1 MPITTIREKRYAV
14 SSSSQEGLVFPLRLC
29 YLNIDQQMLVMEM
42 VNKLL
47 RSVAFALIIAFA
59 VCLGGCAPRWNTA
72 LGYYFDTFV
81 SLQGRCPEAV
91 LQEALQ
97 ECARYEALLS
107 KNRQGSDVWRLNH
120 ANGAAVAVSE
130 ETLAILETAQA
141 MARDSGG
148 WFDVT
153 IAPASALW
161 DFKAETP
168 ALPDAQALAQ
178 AAALVDYTQLSF
190 SPEGVRLGEG
200 QAIDLGGIAK
210 GYVADALVSFL
221 ADRGV
226 ADALVNIGGNVK
238 ALGQNESRG
247 SWQVAIQDPAGQY
260 GSAIGV
266 VSLQSG
272 YSLVTSGV
280 YERGFDLDGVRY
292 HHILDP
298 HTGYPIQNGVLSV
311 SILAKSSL
319 LADALSTACFALGV
333 EAGLAL
339 AASYGAEAFFVLED
353 GNTTYTEGMEVWLN
367 LG

>member
-1 MPITTIREKRYAV
+1 
-14 SSSSQEGLVFPLRLC
+14 
-29 YLNIDQQMLVMEM
+29 M
-42 VNKLL
+42 VKKLL

-59 VCLGGCAPRWNTA
+59 ACLGGCAPRWNTA

-81 SLQGRCPEAV
+81 SLQGRCKESV

-120 ANGAAVAVSE
+120 AQGERVPVSE
-130 ETLAILETAQA
+130 ETRAILSMAQEVSEA
-141 MARDSGG
+141 SHG

-161 DFKAETP
+161 DFKAEAP
-168 ALPDAQALAQ
+168 ALPEAAALAE
-178 AAALVDYTQLSF
+178 AAALVDYTQVTIA
-190 SPEGVRLGEG
+190 PAGVRLGEG
-200 QAIDLGGIAK
+200 QSIDLGGIAK

-226 ADALVNIGGNVK
+226 TDALVNIGGNVK
-238 ALGQNESRG
+238 ALGQNERRG
-247 SWQVAIQDPAGQY
+247 PWQVAIQDPVGQY
-260 GSAIGV
+260 GSGVRV
-266 VSLQSG
+266 VSLPSG

-280 YERGFDLDGVRY
+280 YERGFDLDGIRY

-319 LADALSTACFALGV
+319 LADALSTACFALGA
-333 EAGLAL
+333 EEGLAL
-339 AASYGAEAFFVLED
+339 ASSYGAEAFFILAD
-353 GNTTYTEGMEVWLN
+353 GSTMYTEGMEVWLN

>member
-1 MPITTIREKRYAV
+1 
-14 SSSSQEGLVFPLRLC
+14 
-29 YLNIDQQMLVMEM
+29 M
-42 VNKLL
+42 VKKLL

-59 VCLGGCAPRWNTA
+59 AASGGCAPRWNTA

-81 SLQGRCPEAV
+81 SLQGRCPASV

-120 ANGAAVAVSE
+120 AQGERVAVSE
-130 ETLAILETAQA
+130 ETLAILEMAQA
-141 MARDSGG
+141 IAQDSDG

-161 DFKAETP
+161 DFKAEAP
-168 ALPDAQALAQ
+168 ALPEAAALAE
-178 AAALVDYTQLSF
+178 AAALVDYTQVTIA
-190 SPEGVRLGEG
+190 PAGVRLGEG
-200 QAIDLGGIAK
+200 QSIDLGGIAK

-226 ADALVNIGGNVK
+226 TDALVNIGGNVK
-238 ALGQNESRG
+238 ALGQNERRG
-247 SWQVAIQDPAGQY
+247 PWQVAIQDPAGQY
-260 GSAIGV
+260 GSGVGV
-266 VSLQSG
+266 VSLPSG

-298 HTGYPIQNGVLSV
+298 HTGYPIQNGVASV
-311 SILAKSSL
+311 SILAQSSL
-319 LADALSTACFALGV
+319 LADALSTACFALGA
-333 EAGLAL
+333 EEGLAL
-339 AASYGAEAFFVLED
+339 AAAYGAEAFFILAD
-353 GNTTYTEGMEVWLN
+353 GSTMYTEEMEVWLN

>member
-1 MPITTIREKRYAV
+1 
-14 SSSSQEGLVFPLRLC
+14 
-29 YLNIDQQMLVMEM
+29 M
-42 VNKLL
+42 VKKLL

-59 VCLGGCAPRWNTA
+59 ACLGGCAPRWNTA

-81 SLQGRCPEAV
+81 SLQGRCPASV

-120 ANGAAVAVSE
+120 AQGERVAVSE
-130 ETLAILETAQA
+130 ETLAIL
-141 MARDSGG
+141 DG

-161 DFKAETP
+161 DFKAEQP
-168 ALPDAQALAQ
+168 ALPGAEALAQ
-178 AAALVDYTQLSF
+178 AAALVDYTQVTIA
-190 SPEGVRLGEG
+190 PAGVRLGEG
-200 QAIDLGGIAK
+200 QSIDLGGIAK

-226 ADALVNIGGNVK
+226 TDALVNIGGNVK
-238 ALGQNESRG
+238 ALGQNERRG
-247 SWQVAIQDPAGQY
+247 PWQVAIQDPVGQY
-260 GSAIGV
+260 GSGVRV
-266 VSLQSG
+266 VSLPSG

-280 YERGFDLDGVRY
+280 YERGFDLDGIRY

-333 EAGLAL
+333 EGGLPL
-339 AASYGAEAFFVLED
+339 ATSYGAEAYFILED

>member
-1 MPITTIREKRYAV
+1 
-14 SSSSQEGLVFPLRLC
+14 
-29 YLNIDQQMLVMEM
+29 M
-42 VNKLL
+42 VKKLL

-59 VCLGGCAPRWNTA
+59 AASGGCAPRWNTA

-81 SLQGRCPEAV
+81 SLQGRCKESV

-97 ECARYEALLS
+97 ECARYEAMLS
-107 KNRQGSDVWRLNH
+107 KNRQDSDVWRLNH
-120 ANGAAVAVSE
+120 AQGERVQVSE
-130 ETLAILETAQA
+130 ETRAILSMAQEVSEA
-141 MARDSGG
+141 SHG

-161 DFKAETP
+161 DFKAEAP
-168 ALPDAQALAQ
+168 ALPEAAALAE
-178 AAALVDYTQLSF
+178 AAALVDYTQVTIA
-190 SPEGVRLGEG
+190 PAGVRLGEG
-200 QAIDLGGIAK
+200 QSIDLGGIAK

-226 ADALVNIGGNVK
+226 TDALINIGGNVK
-238 ALGQNESRG
+238 ALGQNENHS
-247 SWQVAIQDPAGQY
+247 SWQIAIQAPGGQY
-260 GSAIGV
+260 GNAAGI

-298 HTGYPIQNGVLSV
+298 HTGYPIQNGVASV
-311 SILAKSSL
+311 SILAQSSL
-319 LADALSTACFALGV
+319 LADALSTACFALGA
-333 EAGLAL
+333 EEGLAL
-339 AASYGAEAFFVLED
+339 AAAYGVEAFFILAD
-353 GNTTYTEGMEVWLN
+353 GSTMYTEEMEVWLN

>member
-1 MPITTIREKRYAV
+1 
-14 SSSSQEGLVFPLRLC
+14 
-29 YLNIDQQMLVMEM
+29 MLVMRM
-42 VNKLL
+42 INKLL
-47 RSVAFALIIAFA
+47 RSVAFALIIAYA
-59 VCLGGCAPRWNTA
+59 ACLGGCAPRWNTA

-81 SLQGRCPEAV
+81 SLQGRCPESV

-107 KNRQGSDVWRLNH
+107 KNKQGSDVWRLNH
-120 ANGAAVAVSE
+120 AQGETVAVSE
-130 ETLAILETAQA
+130 ETLDILKMAQEIAQA
-141 MARDSGG
+141 SGG

-161 DFKAETP
+161 DFKSETP
-168 ALPDAQALAQ
+168 ALPAADVLEQ
-178 AAALVDYTQLSF
+178 AAALVDYTQVVISQA
-190 SPEGVRLGEG
+190 GVRLGDG
-200 QAIDLGGIAK
+200 QSIDLGGIAK
-210 GYVADALVSFL
+210 GYVADALVSYL

-226 ADALVNIGGNVK
+226 TDALVNIGGNVK
-238 ALGQNESRG
+238 ALGQNEKQS
-247 SWQVAIQDPAGQY
+247 SWQIAIQDPGGQY
-260 GSAIGV
+260 GRSVGV

-280 YERGFDLDGVRY
+280 YERGFDLDGIRY

-319 LADALSTACFALGV
+319 LADALSTACFALGT
-333 EAGLAL
+333 EDGLAL
-339 AASYGAEAFFVLED
+339 AKSYGAEAFFILED
-353 GNTTYTEGMEVWLN
+353 RNTMYTEGMEVWLN

>member
-1 MPITTIREKRYAV
+1 
-14 SSSSQEGLVFPLRLC
+14 
-29 YLNIDQQMLVMEM
+29 M
-42 VNKLL
+42 VKKLL

-59 VCLGGCAPRWNTA
+59 AALGGCAPRWNTA

-81 SLQGRCPEAV
+81 SLQGRCPASV

-120 ANGAAVAVSE
+120 AQGERVAVSE
-130 ETLAILETAQA
+130 ETLAILEMAQA
-141 MARDSGG
+141 IAQDSDG

-161 DFKAETP
+161 DFKAEAP
-168 ALPDAQALAQ
+168 ALPEAAALAE
-178 AAALVDYTQLSF
+178 AAALVDYTQVTIA
-190 SPEGVRLGEG
+190 PAGVRLGEG
-200 QAIDLGGIAK
+200 QSIDLGGIAK

-226 ADALVNIGGNVK
+226 TDALVNIGGNVK
-238 ALGQNESRG
+238 ALGQNERRG
-247 SWQVAIQDPAGQY
+247 PWQVAIQDPVGQY
-260 GSAIGV
+260 GSGVRV
-266 VSLQSG
+266 VSLPSG

-311 SILAKSSL
+311 SILAQSSL
-319 LADALSTACFALGV
+319 LADALSTACFALGA
-333 EAGLAL
+333 EEGLAL
-339 AASYGAEAFFVLED
+339 ASSYGAEAFFILAD

>member
-1 MPITTIREKRYAV
+1 
-14 SSSSQEGLVFPLRLC
+14 
-29 YLNIDQQMLVMEM
+29 M
-42 VNKLL
+42 VKKLL

-59 VCLGGCAPRWNTA
+59 ACLGGCAPRWNTA

-81 SLQGRCPEAV
+81 SLQGRCKESV

-107 KNRQGSDVWRLNH
+107 KNRQDSDVWRLNH
-120 ANGAAVAVSE
+120 AQGERVPVSE
-130 ETLAILETAQA
+130 ETRAILSMAQEVSEA
-141 MARDSGG
+141 SHG

-161 DFKAETP
+161 DFKAEAP
-168 ALPDAQALAQ
+168 ALPEAAALAE
-178 AAALVDYTQLSF
+178 AAALVDYTQVTIA
-190 SPEGVRLGEG
+190 PAGVRLGEG
-200 QAIDLGGIAK
+200 QSIDLGGIAK

-226 ADALVNIGGNVK
+226 TDALVNIGGNVK
-238 ALGQNESRG
+238 ALGQNERRG
-247 SWQVAIQDPAGQY
+247 PWQVAIQDPVGQY
-260 GSAIGV
+260 GSGVRV
-266 VSLQSG
+266 VSLPSG

-280 YERGFDLDGVRY
+280 YERGFDLDGIRY

-319 LADALSTACFALGV
+319 LADALSTACFALGA
-333 EAGLAL
+333 EEGLAL
-339 AASYGAEAFFVLED
+339 ASSYGAEAFFILAD
-353 GNTTYTEGMEVWLN
+353 GSTMYTEGMEVWLN

>member
-1 MPITTIREKRYAV
+1 
-14 SSSSQEGLVFPLRLC
+14 
-29 YLNIDQQMLVMEM
+29 M
-42 VNKLL
+42 VKKLL

-59 VCLGGCAPRWNTA
+59 AASGGCAPRWNTA

-81 SLQGRCPEAV
+81 SLQGRCKESV

-107 KNRQGSDVWRLNH
+107 KNRQDSDVWRLNH
-120 ANGAAVAVSE
+120 AQGERVPVSE
-130 ETLAILETAQA
+130 ETRAILSMAQEVSEA
-141 MARDSGG
+141 SHG

-161 DFKAETP
+161 DFKAEAP
-168 ALPDAQALAQ
+168 ALPEAAALAE
-178 AAALVDYTQLSF
+178 AAALVDYTQVTIA
-190 SPEGVRLGEG
+190 PAGVRLGEG
-200 QAIDLGGIAK
+200 QSIDLGGIAK

-226 ADALVNIGGNVK
+226 TDALVNIGGNVK
-238 ALGQNESRG
+238 ALGQNERRG
-247 SWQVAIQDPAGQY
+247 PWQVAIQDPAGQY
-260 GSAIGV
+260 GSGVGV
-266 VSLQSG
+266 VSLPSG

-298 HTGYPIQNGVLSV
+298 HTGYPIQNGVASV
-311 SILAKSSL
+311 SILARSSL
-319 LADALSTACFALGV
+319 LADALSTACFALGA
-333 EAGLAL
+333 EEGLAL
-339 AASYGAEAFFVLED
+339 AAAYGVEAFFILAD
-353 GNTTYTEGMEVWLN
+353 GSTMYTEEMEVWLN

>member
-1 MPITTIREKRYAV
+1 
-14 SSSSQEGLVFPLRLC
+14 
-29 YLNIDQQMLVMEM
+29 M
-42 VNKLL
+42 VKKLL

-59 VCLGGCAPRWNTA
+59 AASGGCAPRWNTA

-81 SLQGRCPEAV
+81 SLQGRCKESV

-97 ECARYEALLS
+97 ECARYEAMLS
-107 KNRQGSDVWRLNH
+107 KNRQDSDVWRLNH
-120 ANGAAVAVSE
+120 AQGERVPVSE
-130 ETLAILETAQA
+130 ETRAILSMAQEVSEA
-141 MARDSGG
+141 SHG

-161 DFKAETP
+161 DFKAEAP
-168 ALPDAQALAQ
+168 ALPEAAALAE
-178 AAALVDYTQLSF
+178 AAALVDYTQVTIA
-190 SPEGVRLGEG
+190 PAGVRLGAG
-200 QAIDLGGIAK
+200 QSIDLGGIAK

-226 ADALVNIGGNVK
+226 TDALINIGGNVK
-238 ALGQNESRG
+238 ALGQNENHS
-247 SWQVAIQDPAGQY
+247 SWQIAIQDPGGQY
-260 GSAIGV
+260 GNAAGI

-280 YERGFDLDGVRY
+280 YERGFDLDGIRY

-311 SILAKSSL
+311 SILAQSSL
-319 LADALSTACFALGV
+319 LADALSTACFALGA
-333 EAGLAL
+333 EEGLAL
-339 AASYGAEAFFVLED
+339 ASSYGAEAFFILAD
-353 GNTTYTEGMEVWLN
+353 GSTMYTEEMEVWLN

>member
-1 MPITTIREKRYAV
+1 
-14 SSSSQEGLVFPLRLC
+14 
-29 YLNIDQQMLVMEM
+29 M
-42 VNKLL
+42 VKKLL

-59 VCLGGCAPRWNTA
+59 AASGGCAPRWNTA

-81 SLQGRCPEAV
+81 SLQGRCKESV

-107 KNRQGSDVWRLNH
+107 KNRQDSDVWRLNH
-120 ANGAAVAVSE
+120 AQGERVPVSE
-130 ETLAILETAQA
+130 ETRAILSMAQEVSEA
-141 MARDSGG
+141 SHG

-161 DFKAETP
+161 DFKAEAP
-168 ALPDAQALAQ
+168 ALPEAAALAE
-178 AAALVDYTQLSF
+178 AAALVDYTQVTIA
-190 SPEGVRLGEG
+190 PAGVRLGEG
-200 QAIDLGGIAK
+200 QSIDLGGIAK

-226 ADALVNIGGNVK
+226 TDALVNIGGNVK
-238 ALGQNESRG
+238 ALGQNERRG
-247 SWQVAIQDPAGQY
+247 PWQVAIQDPAGQY
-260 GSAIGV
+260 GSGVGV
-266 VSLQSG
+266 VSLPSG

-280 YERGFDLDGVRY
+280 YERGFDLDGIRY

-298 HTGYPIQNGVLSV
+298 YTGYPIQNGVLSV

-333 EAGLAL
+333 EGGLPL
-339 AASYGAEAFFVLED
+339 ATSYGAEAYFILED
-353 GNTTYTEGMEVWLN
+353 GNTPYTEGMEVWLN

>member
-1 MPITTIREKRYAV
+1 
-14 SSSSQEGLVFPLRLC
+14 
-29 YLNIDQQMLVMEM
+29 M
-42 VNKLL
+42 VKKLL

-59 VCLGGCAPRWNTA
+59 AASGGCAPRWNTA

-81 SLQGRCPEAV
+81 SLQGRCKESV

-107 KNRQGSDVWRLNH
+107 KNRQDSDVWRLNH
-120 ANGAAVAVSE
+120 AQGERVPVSE
-130 ETLAILETAQA
+130 ETRAILSMAQEVSEA
-141 MARDSGG
+141 SHG

-161 DFKAETP
+161 DFKAEAP
-168 ALPDAQALAQ
+168 ALPEAAALAE
-178 AAALVDYTQLSF
+178 AAALVDYTQVTIA
-190 SPEGVRLGEG
+190 PAGVRLGEG
-200 QAIDLGGIAK
+200 QSIELGGIAK

-226 ADALVNIGGNVK
+226 TDALVNIGGNVK
-238 ALGQNESRG
+238 ALGQNERRG
-247 SWQVAIQDPAGQY
+247 PWQVAIQDPAGQY
-260 GSAIGV
+260 GSGVGV
-266 VSLQSG
+266 VSLPSG

-298 HTGYPIQNGVLSV
+298 HTGYPIQNGVASV
-311 SILAKSSL
+311 SILAQSSL
-319 LADALSTACFALGV
+319 LADALSTACFALGA
-333 EAGLAL
+333 EEGLAL
-339 AASYGAEAFFVLED
+339 AAAYGVEAFFILAD
-353 GNTTYTEGMEVWLN
+353 GSTMYTEEMEVWLN

>member
-1 MPITTIREKRYAV
+1 MI
-14 SSSSQEGLVFPLRLC
+14 
-29 YLNIDQQMLVMEM
+29 
-42 VNKLL
+42 NKLL

-59 VCLGGCAPRWNTA
+59 AASGGCAPRWNTA

-81 SLQGRCPEAV
+81 SLQGRCKESV

-107 KNRQGSDVWRLNH
+107 KNRQDSDVWRLNH
-120 ANGAAVAVSE
+120 AQGERVPVSE
-130 ETLAILETAQA
+130 ETRAILSMAQEVSEA
-141 MARDSGG
+141 SHG

-161 DFKAETP
+161 DFKAEAP
-168 ALPDAQALAQ
+168 ALPEAAALAE
-178 AAALVDYTQLSF
+178 AAALVDYTQVTIA
-190 SPEGVRLGEG
+190 PAGVRLGEG
-200 QAIDLGGIAK
+200 QSIDLGGIAK

-226 ADALVNIGGNVK
+226 TDALVNIGGNVK
-238 ALGQNESRG
+238 ALGQNERRG
-247 SWQVAIQDPAGQY
+247 PWQVAIQDPAGQY
-260 GSAIGV
+260 GSGVGV
-266 VSLQSG
+266 VSLPSG

-298 HTGYPIQNGVLSV
+298 HTGYPIQNGVASV
-311 SILAKSSL
+311 SILAQSSL
-319 LADALSTACFALGV
+319 LADALSTACFALGA
-333 EAGLAL
+333 EEGLAL
-339 AASYGAEAFFVLED
+339 AAAYGVEAFFILAD
-353 GNTTYTEGMEVWLN
+353 GSTMYTEEMEVWLN

>member
-1 MPITTIREKRYAV
+1 
-14 SSSSQEGLVFPLRLC
+14 
-29 YLNIDQQMLVMEM
+29 M
-42 VNKLL
+42 VKKLL

-59 VCLGGCAPRWNTA
+59 AASGGCAPRWNTA

-81 SLQGRCPEAV
+81 SLQGRCKESV

-107 KNRQGSDVWRLNH
+107 KNRQDSDVWRLNH
-120 ANGAAVAVSE
+120 AQGERVPVSE
-130 ETLAILETAQA
+130 ETRAILSMAQEVSEA
-141 MARDSGG
+141 SHG

-161 DFKAETP
+161 DFKAEAP
-168 ALPDAQALAQ
+168 ALPEAAALAE
-178 AAALVDYTQLSF
+178 AAALVDYTQVTIA
-190 SPEGVRLGEG
+190 PAGVRLGEG
-200 QAIDLGGIAK
+200 QSIDLGGIAK

-226 ADALVNIGGNVK
+226 TDALVNIGGNVK
-238 ALGQNESRG
+238 ALGQNERRG
-247 SWQVAIQDPAGQY
+247 PWQVAIQDPAGQY
-260 GSAIGV
+260 GSGVGV
-266 VSLQSG
+266 VSLPSG

-298 HTGYPIQNGVLSV
+298 HTGYPIQNGVASV
-311 SILAKSSL
+311 SILAQSSL
-319 LADALSTACFALGV
+319 LADALSTACFALGA
-333 EAGLAL
+333 EEGLAL
-339 AASYGAEAFFVLED
+339 AAAYGVEAFFILAD
-353 GNTTYTEGMEVWLN
+353 GSTMYTEEMEVWLN

>member
-1 MPITTIREKRYAV
+1 
-14 SSSSQEGLVFPLRLC
+14 
-29 YLNIDQQMLVMEM
+29 M
-42 VNKLL
+42 VKKLL

-59 VCLGGCAPRWNTA
+59 AASGGCAPRWNTA

-81 SLQGRCPEAV
+81 SLQGRCKESV

-107 KNRQGSDVWRLNH
+107 KNRQDSDVWRLNH
-120 ANGAAVAVSE
+120 AQGERVPVSE
-130 ETLAILETAQA
+130 ETRAILSMAQEVSEA
-141 MARDSGG
+141 SHG

-161 DFKAETP
+161 DFKAEAP
-168 ALPDAQALAQ
+168 ALPEAAALAE
-178 AAALVDYTQLSF
+178 AAALVDYTQVTIA
-190 SPEGVRLGEG
+190 PAGVRLGEG
-200 QAIDLGGIAK
+200 QSIDLGGIAK

-226 ADALVNIGGNVK
+226 TDALVNIGGNVK
-238 ALGQNESRG
+238 ALGQNERRG
-247 SWQVAIQDPAGQY
+247 PWQVAIQDPAGQY
-260 GSAIGV
+260 GSGVGV
-266 VSLQSG
+266 VSLPSG

-298 HTGYPIQNGVLSV
+298 HTGYPIQNGVASV
-311 SILAKSSL
+311 SILAQSSL
-319 LADALSTACFALGV
+319 LADALSTACFALGA
-333 EAGLAL
+333 EEGLAL
-339 AASYGAEAFFVLED
+339 AASYGVEAFFILAD
-353 GNTTYTEGMEVWLN
+353 GSTMYTEEMEVWLN

>member
-1 MPITTIREKRYAV
+1 
-14 SSSSQEGLVFPLRLC
+14 
-29 YLNIDQQMLVMEM
+29 M
-42 VNKLL
+42 VKKLL

-59 VCLGGCAPRWNTA
+59 AASGGCAPRWNTA

-81 SLQGRCPEAV
+81 SLQGRCKESV

-107 KNRQGSDVWRLNH
+107 KNRQDSDVWRLNH
-120 ANGAAVAVSE
+120 AQGERVPVSE
-130 ETLAILETAQA
+130 ETRAILSMAQEVSEA
-141 MARDSGG
+141 SHG

-161 DFKAETP
+161 DFKAEAP
-168 ALPDAQALAQ
+168 ALPEAAVLAE
-178 AAALVDYTQLSF
+178 AAALVDYTQVTIA
-190 SPEGVRLGEG
+190 PAGVRLGEG
-200 QAIDLGGIAK
+200 QSIDLGGIAK

-226 ADALVNIGGNVK
+226 TDALVNIGGNVK
-238 ALGQNESRG
+238 ALGQNERRG
-247 SWQVAIQDPAGQY
+247 PWQVAIQDPAGQY
-260 GSAIGV
+260 GSGVGV
-266 VSLQSG
+266 VSLPSG

-298 HTGYPIQNGVLSV
+298 HTGYPIQNGVASV
-311 SILAKSSL
+311 SILAQSSL
-319 LADALSTACFALGV
+319 LADALSTACFALGA
-333 EAGLAL
+333 EEGLAL
-339 AASYGAEAFFVLED
+339 AAAYGVEAFFILAD
-353 GNTTYTEGMEVWLN
+353 GSTMYTEEMEVWLN

>member
-1 MPITTIREKRYAV
+1 
-14 SSSSQEGLVFPLRLC
+14 
-29 YLNIDQQMLVMEM
+29 M
-42 VNKLL
+42 VKKLL

-59 VCLGGCAPRWNTA
+59 AASGGCAPRWNTA

-81 SLQGRCPEAV
+81 SLQGRCKESV

-97 ECARYEALLS
+97 ECARYEAMLS
-107 KNRQGSDVWRLNH
+107 KNRQDSDVWRLNH
-120 ANGAAVAVSE
+120 AQGERVQVSE
-130 ETLAILETAQA
+130 ETRAILSMAQEVSEA
-141 MARDSGG
+141 SHG

-161 DFKAETP
+161 DFKAEAP
-168 ALPDAQALAQ
+168 ALPEAAALAE
-178 AAALVDYTQLSF
+178 AAALVDYTQVTIA
-190 SPEGVRLGEG
+190 PAGVRLGAG
-200 QAIDLGGIAK
+200 QSIDLGGIAK

-226 ADALVNIGGNVK
+226 TDALINIGGNVK
-238 ALGQNESRG
+238 ALGQNENHS
-247 SWQVAIQDPAGQY
+247 SWQIAIQDPGGQY
-260 GSAIGV
+260 GNAAGI

-298 HTGYPIQNGVLSV
+298 HTGYPIQNGVASV
-311 SILAKSSL
+311 SILAQSSL
-319 LADALSTACFALGV
+319 LADALSTACFALGA
-333 EAGLAL
+333 EEGLAL
-339 AASYGAEAFFVLED
+339 AAAYGVEAFFILAD
-353 GNTTYTEGMEVWLN
+353 GSTMYTEEMEVWLN

>member
-1 MPITTIREKRYAV
+1 
-14 SSSSQEGLVFPLRLC
+14 
-29 YLNIDQQMLVMEM
+29 M
-42 VNKLL
+42 VKKLL

-59 VCLGGCAPRWNTA
+59 AASGGCAPRWNTA

-81 SLQGRCPEAV
+81 SLQGRCKESV

-97 ECARYEALLS
+97 ECARYEAMLS
-107 KNRQGSDVWRLNH
+107 KNRQDSDVWRLNH
-120 ANGAAVAVSE
+120 AQGERVQVSE
-130 ETLAILETAQA
+130 ETRAILSMAQEVSEA
-141 MARDSGG
+141 SHG

-161 DFKAETP
+161 DFKAEAP
-168 ALPDAQALAQ
+168 ALPEAAALAE
-178 AAALVDYTQLSF
+178 AAALVDYTQVTIA
-190 SPEGVRLGEG
+190 PAGVRLGAG
-200 QAIDLGGIAK
+200 QSIDLGGIAK

-226 ADALVNIGGNVK
+226 TDALINIGGNVK
-238 ALGQNESRG
+238 ALGQSENHS
-247 SWQVAIQDPAGQY
+247 SWQIAIQDPGGQY
-260 GSAIGV
+260 GNAAGI

-280 YERGFDLDGVRY
+280 YERGFDLDGIRY

-311 SILAKSSL
+311 SILAQSSL
-319 LADALSTACFALGV
+319 LADALSTACFALGA
-333 EAGLAL
+333 EEGLAL
-339 AASYGAEAFFVLED
+339 ASSYGAEAFFILAD
-353 GNTTYTEGMEVWLN
+353 GSTMYTEEMEVWLN

>member
-1 MPITTIREKRYAV
+1 
-14 SSSSQEGLVFPLRLC
+14 
-29 YLNIDQQMLVMEM
+29 M
-42 VNKLL
+42 VKKLL

-59 VCLGGCAPRWNTA
+59 AASGGCAPRWNTA

-81 SLQGRCPEAV
+81 SLQGRCKESV

-107 KNRQGSDVWRLNH
+107 KNRQDSDVWRLNH
-120 ANGAAVAVSE
+120 AQGERVPVSE
-130 ETLAILETAQA
+130 ETRAILSMAQEVSEA
-141 MARDSGG
+141 SHG

-161 DFKAETP
+161 DFKAEAP
-168 ALPDAQALAQ
+168 ALPEAAALAE
-178 AAALVDYTQLSF
+178 AAALVDYTQVTIA
-190 SPEGVRLGEG
+190 PAGVRLGEG
-200 QAIDLGGIAK
+200 QSIDLGGIAK

-226 ADALVNIGGNVK
+226 TDALVNIGGNVK
-238 ALGQNESRG
+238 ALGQNERRG
-247 SWQVAIQDPAGQY
+247 PWQVAIQDPAGQY
-260 GSAIGV
+260 GSGVGV
-266 VSLQSG
+266 VSLPSG

-280 YERGFDLDGVRY
+280 YERGFDLDGIRY

-298 HTGYPIQNGVLSV
+298 YTGYPIQNGVLSV

-333 EAGLAL
+333 EGGLPL
-339 AASYGAEAFFVLED
+339 ATSYGAEAYFILED

>member
-1 MPITTIREKRYAV
+1 
-14 SSSSQEGLVFPLRLC
+14 
-29 YLNIDQQMLVMEM
+29 M
-42 VNKLL
+42 VKKLL

-59 VCLGGCAPRWNTA
+59 ACLGGCAPRWNTA

-81 SLQGRCPEAV
+81 SLQGRCKESV

-107 KNRQGSDVWRLNH
+107 KNRQDSDVWRLNH
-120 ANGAAVAVSE
+120 AQGERVPVSE
-130 ETLAILETAQA
+130 ETRAILSMAQEVSEA
-141 MARDSGG
+141 SHG

-161 DFKAETP
+161 DFKAEAP
-168 ALPDAQALAQ
+168 ALPEAAALAE
-178 AAALVDYTQLSF
+178 AAALVDYTQVTIA
-190 SPEGVRLGEG
+190 PAGVRLGEG
-200 QAIDLGGIAK
+200 QSIDLGGIAK

-226 ADALVNIGGNVK
+226 TDALVNIGGNVK
-238 ALGQNESRG
+238 ALGQNERRG
-247 SWQVAIQDPAGQY
+247 PWQVAIQDPVGQY
-260 GSAIGV
+260 GSGVRV
-266 VSLQSG
+266 VSLPSG

-280 YERGFDLDGVRY
+280 YERGFDLDGIRY

-319 LADALSTACFALGV
+319 LADALSTACFALGA
-333 EAGLAL
+333 EEGLAL
-339 AASYGAEAFFVLED
+339 ASSYGAEAYFILED

>member
-1 MPITTIREKRYAV
+1 
-14 SSSSQEGLVFPLRLC
+14 
-29 YLNIDQQMLVMEM
+29 M
-42 VNKLL
+42 VKKLL

-59 VCLGGCAPRWNTA
+59 AASGGCAPRWNTA

-81 SLQGRCPEAV
+81 SLQGRCKESV

-97 ECARYEALLS
+97 ECARYEAMLS
-107 KNRQGSDVWRLNH
+107 KNRQDSDVWRLNH
-120 ANGAAVAVSE
+120 AQGERVQVSE
-130 ETLAILETAQA
+130 ETRAILSMAQEVSEA
-141 MARDSGG
+141 SHG

-161 DFKAETP
+161 DFKAEAP
-168 ALPDAQALAQ
+168 ALPEAAALAE
-178 AAALVDYTQLSF
+178 AAALVDYTQVTIA
-190 SPEGVRLGEG
+190 PAGVRLGAG
-200 QAIDLGGIAK
+200 QSIDLGGIAK

-226 ADALVNIGGNVK
+226 TDALINIGGNVK
-238 ALGQNESRG
+238 ALGQNENHS
-247 SWQVAIQDPAGQY
+247 SWQIAIQDPGGQY
-260 GSAIGV
+260 GNAAGI

-280 YERGFDLDGVRY
+280 YERGFDLDGIRY

-311 SILAKSSL
+311 SILAQSSL
-319 LADALSTACFALGV
+319 LADALSTACFALGA
-333 EAGLAL
+333 EEGLAL
-339 AASYGAEAFFVLED
+339 ASSYGAEAFFILAD
-353 GNTTYTEGMEVWLN
+353 GSTMYTEEMEVWLN

>member
-1 MPITTIREKRYAV
+1 
-14 SSSSQEGLVFPLRLC
+14 
-29 YLNIDQQMLVMEM
+29 M
-42 VNKLL
+42 VKKLL

-59 VCLGGCAPRWNTA
+59 AASGGCAPRWNTA

-81 SLQGRCPEAV
+81 SLQGRCKESV

-97 ECARYEALLS
+97 ECARYEAMLS
-107 KNRQGSDVWRLNH
+107 KNRQDSDVWRLNH
-120 ANGAAVAVSE
+120 AQGERVQVSE
-130 ETLAILETAQA
+130 ETRAILSMAQEVSEA
-141 MARDSGG
+141 SHG

-161 DFKAETP
+161 DFKAEAP
-168 ALPDAQALAQ
+168 ALPEAAALAE
-178 AAALVDYTQLSF
+178 AAALVDYTQVTIA
-190 SPEGVRLGEG
+190 PAGVRLGEG
-200 QAIDLGGIAK
+200 QSIDLGGIAK

-226 ADALVNIGGNVK
+226 TDALVNIGGNVK
-238 ALGQNESRG
+238 ALGQNERRG
-247 SWQVAIQDPAGQY
+247 PWQVAIQDPAGQY
-260 GSAIGV
+260 GSGVGV
-266 VSLQSG
+266 VSLPSG

-280 YERGFDLDGVRY
+280 YERGFDLDGIRY

-333 EAGLAL
+333 EGGLPL
-339 AASYGAEAFFVLED
+339 ATSYGAEAYFILED

>member
-1 MPITTIREKRYAV
+1 
-14 SSSSQEGLVFPLRLC
+14 
-29 YLNIDQQMLVMEM
+29 M
-42 VNKLL
+42 VKKLL

-59 VCLGGCAPRWNTA
+59 AASGGCAPRWNTA

-81 SLQGRCPEAV
+81 SLQGRCKESV

-107 KNRQGSDVWRLNH
+107 KNRQDSDVWRLNH
-120 ANGAAVAVSE
+120 AQGERVPVSE
-130 ETLAILETAQA
+130 ETRAILSMAQEVSEA
-141 MARDSGG
+141 SHG

-161 DFKAETP
+161 DFKAEAP
-168 ALPDAQALAQ
+168 ALPEAAALAE
-178 AAALVDYTQLSF
+178 AAALVDYTQVTIA
-190 SPEGVRLGEG
+190 PAGVRLGEG
-200 QAIDLGGIAK
+200 QSIDLGGIAK

-226 ADALVNIGGNVK
+226 TDALVNIGGNVK
-238 ALGQNESRG
+238 ALGQNERRG
-247 SWQVAIQDPAGQY
+247 PWQVAIQDPVGQY
-260 GSAIGV
+260 GSGVGV
-266 VSLQSG
+266 VSLPSG

-298 HTGYPIQNGVLSV
+298 HTGYPIQNGVASV
-311 SILAKSSL
+311 SILAQSSL
-319 LADALSTACFALGV
+319 LADALSTACFALGA
-333 EAGLAL
+333 EEGLAL
-339 AASYGAEAFFVLED
+339 AAAYGVEAFFILAD
-353 GNTTYTEGMEVWLN
+353 GSTMYTEEMEVWLN

>member
-1 MPITTIREKRYAV
+1 
-14 SSSSQEGLVFPLRLC
+14 
-29 YLNIDQQMLVMEM
+29 M
-42 VNKLL
+42 VKKLL

-59 VCLGGCAPRWNTA
+59 ACLGGCAPRWNTA

-81 SLQGRCPEAV
+81 SLQGRCKESV

-107 KNRQGSDVWRLNH
+107 KNRQDSDVWRLNH
-120 ANGAAVAVSE
+120 AQGERVPVSE
-130 ETLAILETAQA
+130 ETRAILSMAQEVSEA
-141 MARDSGG
+141 SHG

-161 DFKAETP
+161 DFKAEAP
-168 ALPDAQALAQ
+168 ALPEAAALAE
-178 AAALVDYTQLSF
+178 AAALVDYTQVTIA
-190 SPEGVRLGEG
+190 PAGVRLGEG
-200 QAIDLGGIAK
+200 QSIDLGGIAK

-226 ADALVNIGGNVK
+226 TDALVNIGGNVK
-238 ALGQNESRG
+238 ALGQNERRG
-247 SWQVAIQDPAGQY
+247 PWQVAIQDPVGQY
-260 GSAIGV
+260 GSGVRV
-266 VSLQSG
+266 VSLPSG

-298 HTGYPIQNGVLSV
+298 HTGYPIQNGVASV
-311 SILAKSSL
+311 SILAQSSL
-319 LADALSTACFALGV
+319 LADALSTACFALGA
-333 EAGLAL
+333 EEGLAL
-339 AASYGAEAFFVLED
+339 AAAYGVEAFFILAD
-353 GNTTYTEGMEVWLN
+353 GSTMYTEEMEVWLN

>member
-1 MPITTIREKRYAV
+1 
-14 SSSSQEGLVFPLRLC
+14 
-29 YLNIDQQMLVMEM
+29 M
-42 VNKLL
+42 VKKLL

-59 VCLGGCAPRWNTA
+59 ACLGGCAPRWNTA

-81 SLQGRCPEAV
+81 SLQGRCKESV

-97 ECARYEALLS
+97 ECARYEAMLS
-107 KNRQGSDVWRLNH
+107 KNRQDSDVWRLNH
-120 ANGAAVAVSE
+120 AQGERVQVSE
-130 ETLAILETAQA
+130 ETRAILSMAQEVSEA
-141 MARDSGG
+141 SHG

-161 DFKAETP
+161 DFKAEAP
-168 ALPDAQALAQ
+168 ALPEAAALAE
-178 AAALVDYTQLSF
+178 AAALVDYTQVTIA
-190 SPEGVRLGEG
+190 PAGVRLGEG
-200 QAIDLGGIAK
+200 QSIDLGGIAK

-226 ADALVNIGGNVK
+226 TDALVNIGGNVK
-238 ALGQNESRG
+238 ALGQNERRG
-247 SWQVAIQDPAGQY
+247 PWQVAIQDPAGQY
-260 GSAIGV
+260 GSGVGV
-266 VSLQSG
+266 VSLPSG

-280 YERGFDLDGVRY
+280 YERGFDLDGIRY

-319 LADALSTACFALGV
+319 LADALSTACFALGA
-333 EAGLAL
+333 EEGLAL
-339 AASYGAEAFFVLED
+339 ASSYGAEAFFILAD
-353 GNTTYTEGMEVWLN
+353 GSTMYTEGMEVWLN

>member
-1 MPITTIREKRYAV
+1 
-14 SSSSQEGLVFPLRLC
+14 
-29 YLNIDQQMLVMEM
+29 M
-42 VNKLL
+42 VKKLL

-59 VCLGGCAPRWNTA
+59 ACLGGCAPRWNTA

-81 SLQGRCPEAV
+81 SLQGRCPASV

-120 ANGAAVAVSE
+120 AQGERVPVSE
-130 ETLAILETAQA
+130 ETRAILSMAQEVSEA
-141 MARDSGG
+141 SHG

-161 DFKAETP
+161 DFKAEQP
-168 ALPDAQALAQ
+168 ALPGAEALAQ
-178 AAALVDYTQLSF
+178 AAALVDYTQVTIA
-190 SPEGVRLGEG
+190 PAGVRLGEG
-200 QAIDLGGIAK
+200 QSIDLGGIAK

-226 ADALVNIGGNVK
+226 TDALVNIGGNVK
-238 ALGQNESRG
+238 ALGQNERRG
-247 SWQVAIQDPAGQY
+247 PWQVAIQDPVGQY
-260 GSAIGV
+260 GSGVGV
-266 VSLQSG
+266 VSLPSG

-280 YERGFDLDGVRY
+280 YERGFDLDGIRY

-311 SILAKSSL
+311 SILAQSSL
-319 LADALSTACFALGV
+319 LADALSTACFALGA
-333 EAGLAL
+333 EEGLAL
-339 AASYGAEAFFVLED
+339 AAAYGVEAFFILAD
-353 GNTTYTEGMEVWLN
+353 GSTMYTEEMEVWLN

>member
-1 MPITTIREKRYAV
+1 
-14 SSSSQEGLVFPLRLC
+14 
-29 YLNIDQQMLVMEM
+29 M
-42 VNKLL
+42 VKKLL

-59 VCLGGCAPRWNTA
+59 AASGGCAPRWNTA

-81 SLQGRCPEAV
+81 SLQGRCKESV

-107 KNRQGSDVWRLNH
+107 KNRQDSDVWRLNH
-120 ANGAAVAVSE
+120 AQGERVPVSE
-130 ETLAILETAQA
+130 ETRAILSMAQEVSEA
-141 MARDSGG
+141 SHG

-161 DFKAETP
+161 DFKAEAP
-168 ALPDAQALAQ
+168 ALPEAAALAE
-178 AAALVDYTQLSF
+178 AAALVDYTQVTIA
-190 SPEGVRLGEG
+190 PAGVCLGEG
-200 QAIDLGGIAK
+200 QSIDLGGIAK

-226 ADALVNIGGNVK
+226 TDALVNIGGNVK
-238 ALGQNESRG
+238 ALGQNERRG
-247 SWQVAIQDPAGQY
+247 PWQVAIQDPAGQY
-260 GSAIGV
+260 GSGVGV
-266 VSLQSG
+266 VSLPSG

-298 HTGYPIQNGVLSV
+298 HTGYPIQNGVASV
-311 SILAKSSL
+311 SILAQSSL
-319 LADALSTACFALGV
+319 LADALSTACFALGA
-333 EAGLAL
+333 EEGLAL
-339 AASYGAEAFFVLED
+339 AAAYGVEAFFILAD
-353 GNTTYTEGMEVWLN
+353 GSTMYTEEMEVWLN

>member
-1 MPITTIREKRYAV
+1 MLFRSLHRKGLCFHGVYATLIIE
-14 SSSSQEGLVFPLRLC
+14 QR
-29 YLNIDQQMLVMEM
+29 MLGMCM

-59 VCLGGCAPRWNTA
+59 AASGGCAPRWNTA

-81 SLQGRCPEAV
+81 SLQGRCPASV

-120 ANGAAVAVSE
+120 AQGERVAVSE
-130 ETLAILETAQA
+130 ETLAILEMAQA
-141 MARDSGG
+141 IAQDSDG

-161 DFKAETP
+161 DFKAEAP
-168 ALPDAQALAQ
+168 ALPEAAALAQ
-178 AAALVDYTQLSF
+178 AAALVDYTQVSITAA
-190 SPEGVRLGEG
+190 GVRLGAG
-200 QAIDLGGIAK
+200 QSIDLGGIAK

-226 ADALVNIGGNVK
+226 TDALINIGGNVK
-238 ALGQNESRG
+238 ALGQNENHS
-247 SWQVAIQDPAGQY
+247 SWQIAIQDPGGQY
-260 GSAIGV
+260 GNAAGI

-280 YERGFDLDGVRY
+280 YERGFDLDGIRY

-333 EAGLAL
+333 EGGLPL
-339 AASYGAEAFFVLED
+339 ATSYGAEAYFILED

>member
-1 MPITTIREKRYAV
+1 M
-14 SSSSQEGLVFPLRLC
+14 
-29 YLNIDQQMLVMEM
+29 
-42 VNKLL
+42 
-47 RSVAFALIIAFA
+47 
-59 VCLGGCAPRWNTA
+59 
-72 LGYYFDTFV
+72 
-81 SLQGRCPEAV
+81 
-91 LQEALQ
+91 Q

-120 ANGAAVAVSE
+120 AQGERVAVSE
-130 ETLAILETAQA
+130 ETLAILEMAQA
-141 MARDSGG
+141 IAQDSDG

-161 DFKAETP
+161 DFKAEAP
-168 ALPDAQALAQ
+168 ALPEAAALAE
-178 AAALVDYTQLSF
+178 AAALVDYTQVTIA
-190 SPEGVRLGEG
+190 PAGVRLGEG
-200 QAIDLGGIAK
+200 QSIDLGGIAK

-226 ADALVNIGGNVK
+226 TDALVNIGGNVK
-238 ALGQNESRG
+238 ALGQNERRG
-247 SWQVAIQDPAGQY
+247 PWQVAIQDPAGQY
-260 GSAIGV
+260 GSGVGV
-266 VSLQSG
+266 VSLPSG

-298 HTGYPIQNGVLSV
+298 HTGYPIQNGVASV
-311 SILAKSSL
+311 SILAQSSL

-333 EAGLAL
+333 EGGLPL
-339 AASYGAEAFFVLED
+339 ATSYGAEAYFILED

>member
-1 MPITTIREKRYAV
+1 
-14 SSSSQEGLVFPLRLC
+14 
-29 YLNIDQQMLVMEM
+29 M
-42 VNKLL
+42 VKKLL

-59 VCLGGCAPRWNTA
+59 ACLGGCAPRWNTA

-81 SLQGRCPEAV
+81 SLQGRCPASV

-120 ANGAAVAVSE
+120 AQGERVAVSE
-130 ETLAILETAQA
+130 ETLAILEMAQA
-141 MARDSGG
+141 IAQDSDG

-161 DFKAETP
+161 DFKAEAP
-168 ALPDAQALAQ
+168 ALPEAAALAE
-178 AAALVDYTQLSF
+178 AAALVDYTQVTIA
-190 SPEGVRLGEG
+190 PAGVRLGEG
-200 QAIDLGGIAK
+200 QSIDLGGIAK

-226 ADALVNIGGNVK
+226 TDALINIGGNVK
-238 ALGQNESRG
+238 ALGQNENHS
-247 SWQVAIQDPAGQY
+247 SWQIAIQDPGGQY
-260 GSAIGV
+260 GNAAGI

-280 YERGFDLDGVRY
+280 YERGFDLDGIRY

-298 HTGYPIQNGVLSV
+298 PHRVPHTKRGAIRQHIGQEQPAGGRPEHRLFRPGEWKAGSPWRRPMERKHTLSWR
-311 SILAKSSL
+311 
-319 LADALSTACFALGV
+319 
-333 EAGLAL
+333 
-339 AASYGAEAFFVLED
+339 
-353 GNTTYTEGMEVWLN
+353 TEIPRIRKEWRFG
-367 LG
+367 